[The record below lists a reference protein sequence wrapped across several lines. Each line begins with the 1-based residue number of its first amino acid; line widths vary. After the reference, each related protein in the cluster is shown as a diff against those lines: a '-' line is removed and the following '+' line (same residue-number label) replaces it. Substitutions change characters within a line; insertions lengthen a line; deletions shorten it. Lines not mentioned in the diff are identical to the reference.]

1 MYMFVDARQNFPL
14 QVDNMVIPPTS
25 KCLRDRQQ
33 ALQNA
38 LSKDLIM
45 LGVFVPKCERDGSY
59 SQIQCLNTSRYCWCV
74 DSTGKEIHGT
84 RVRLSRPRCP
94 SLAHSKFATITNY
107 YAFLTILQ

>member
-1 MYMFVDARQNFPL
+1 MFVDARQNFPL

-84 RVRLSRPRCP
+84 RVRLSQPRCP